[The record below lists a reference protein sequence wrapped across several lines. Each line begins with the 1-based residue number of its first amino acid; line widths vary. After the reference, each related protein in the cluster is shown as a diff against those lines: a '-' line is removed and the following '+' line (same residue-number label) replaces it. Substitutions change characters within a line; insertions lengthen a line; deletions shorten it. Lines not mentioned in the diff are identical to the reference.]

1 MELKEES
8 NYKAIPTEVTI
19 GGQHLNVENIP
30 TITDDRLGQCSVA
43 EGYIRIAETFNG
55 KIHSDS
61 SKRNTF
67 YHEVTHCILDTMG
80 EFELSAN
87 EKFVSCFSAFL
98 TEAMRKAVFKE

>member
-1 MELKEES
+1 MEDMEVQGY
-8 NYKAIPTEVTI
+8 NCIPKEVTI
-19 GGQHLNVENIP
+19 GGQHLNIENVT
-30 TITDDRLGQCSVA
+30 TITDDRLGQCSIA

-55 KIHSDS
+55 KIHSNS

-98 TEAMRKAVFKE
+98 TEAMRNAVFTE